1 MNNHLCNARELMDVR
16 YPKPGTTTWLNINN
30 HVCNAWE
37 TMDSRYRNPIPQRGW
52 IWITMYAMH
61 GKQWIAIIATPR
73 EVEYY
78 HIPNQFIPWLFN
90 PLQDYGRIY
99 YPIPWVATHGYSHLT
114 TLWLWVVGIMA
125 VHHFPCIAYMVIYIQ
140 PRCGYILLE
149 Y

>member
-1 MNNHLCNARELMDVR
+1 
-16 YPKPGTTTWLNINN
+16 
-30 HVCNAWE
+30 
-37 TMDSRYRNPIPQRGW
+37 MDSLR
-52 IWITMYAMH
+52 
-61 GKQWIAIIATPR
+61 ATPR

-90 PLQDYGRIY
+90 PLQGCGRNY

-140 PRCGYILLE
+140 PRCGYELLE
-149 Y
+149 YWVGGYSMGCNPWLFTFNHVVVMSGWNNGCPSFPMHCIHGYSYSTTLWLKIVAI

>member
-1 MNNHLCNARELMDVR
+1 MQCMGNDGQPLSQPR
-16 YPKPGTTTWLNINN
+16 TTTWLNINN

-37 TMDSRYRNPIPQRGW
+37 TMDSLR
-52 IWITMYAMH
+52 
-61 GKQWIAIIATPR
+61 ATPR

-114 TLWLWVVGIMA
+114 TLWL
-125 VHHFPCIAYMVIYIQ
+125 
-140 PRCGYILLE
+140 
-149 Y
+149 